1 MSEKKTDS
9 RKRKIMT
16 QHKNSIR
23 TQSWNN
29 RQRVVEEYE
38 NVRMPAWHLKIVDDY
53 SQNNILSD

>member
-38 NVRMPAWHLKIVDDY
+38 NVRMQAWHLKLVNDY
-53 SQNNILSD
+53 INNYILCD